1 MEVVLW
7 EFGFAY
13 LDEDARIILSSDDN
27 SDYPFVK
34 VRIIWLVPSPIT
46 LPSNS
51 LLAFG
56 LVQSHSVH

>member
-13 LDEDARIILSSDDN
+13 LDEDASIILRRDDH
-27 SDYPFVK
+27 SDYPFVE
-34 VRIIWLVPSPIT
+34 VRIIWHVPNPIT
-46 LPSNS
+46 PPSNS